1 MFSATSIN
9 KICKLFDLEL
19 IDVIKQ
25 ETHGGSLRYVCGR
38 KSEHKIS
45 SNVIQILDEE
55 KRLNIDNEKSCLEF
69 KKTVR
74 YQKNLREKII
84 NIKNKGMSISG
95 YAATSKSTTNFELL
109 RYWK

>member
-69 KKTVR
+69 KKNCEISK
-74 YQKNLREKII
+74 KNLREKII

-95 YAATSKSTTNFELL
+95 YAATSKSTQF
-109 RYWK
+109 

>member
-25 ETHGGSLRYVCGR
+25 ETHGGHSDTFVVGNQNTKYP
-38 KSEHKIS
+38 

-74 YQKNLREKII
+74 YQKKLKR
-84 NIKNKGMSISG
+84 KNNK
-95 YAATSKSTTNFELL
+95 YQK
-109 RYWK
+109 